1 MSERGNGRWRTALE
15 LPPDT
20 RLLGHVLHAR
30 APARTHYRL
39 KGQDAEGRVLA
50 LESDDWGRET
60 GRHYVILDP
69 AEWPILQ
76 MLLERKAT

>member
-20 RLLGHVLHAR
+20 RLLGHVLHGR

-50 LESDDWGRET
+50 LESDEWGAET

-69 AEWPILQ
+69 AEWPILR
-76 MLLERKAT
+76 MLLARRK

>member
-1 MSERGNGRWRTALE
+1 MSARGNGRWRTALE

>member
-20 RLLGHVLHAR
+20 RLLGHVLHGR
-30 APARTHYRL
+30 APARTHYRV

-50 LESDDWGRET
+50 LECDDWGAET

-69 AEWPILQ
+69 DEWPILR
-76 MLLERKAT
+76 MLLAHRK

>member
-1 MSERGNGRWRTALE
+1 MSARHVGRWRTALE

-20 RLLGHVLHAR
+20 RLLGHVLHG
-30 APARTHYRL
+30 PERTHYRV

-50 LESDDWGRET
+50 LPCDDWGAET
-60 GRHYVILDP
+60 GRHYVELDP

-76 MLLERKAT
+76 MLLARKAAR

>member
-1 MSERGNGRWRTALE
+1 MSARHVGRWRTALE

-20 RLLGHVLHAR
+20 RLLGHVLHG
-30 APARTHYRL
+30 PARTHYRI
-39 KGQDAEGRVLA
+39 KGQDSAGRVLA
-50 LESDDWGRET
+50 LPCDDWGAET